1 MQEIRIKNMQA
12 IGLFLVGLGSLIT
25 TLTYAYNLFEYFT
38 IVGIIAFIIGIFYFW
53 MSKIMRQQNQIKIK
67 Q

>member
-1 MQEIRIKNMQA
+1 MQEDRIKKMQG
-12 IGLFLVGLGSLIT
+12 IGLFLAGLGSLIT

-53 MSKIMRQQNQIKIK
+53 QSEIMRRQNQKNN
-67 Q
+67 